1 MEFFFEII
9 LNFVG
14 LLVGLVIGTISY
26 IGFKNTG
33 SPTLFRLSIAFFAI
47 GVGFGIL
54 ATGFTLDD
62 FIYKTGDINVGIS
75 MLGVASQTVGYWF
88 IAFSHTI
95 RTFFPKSRYLRSIGA
110 IPLFLVSF
118 NYIEN
123 ILRAVS
129 FILLVYGAIE
139 TMISYIQGRKKATLF
154 VAVGLGLLG
163 FGEIVGWY
171 SFVFPETVLYAV
183 SIIIKIGGL
192 ISHTKRFQEI
202 QMNTIQQ
209 FHQIPKDQDQ

>member
-1 MEFFFEII
+1 MEFFLEII
-9 LNFVG
+9 LNLVG
-14 LLVGLVIGTISY
+14 LLVGVVIGIISY

-47 GVGFGIL
+47 GIGFGIL
-54 ATGFTLDD
+54 ATGFVLDD
-62 FIYKTGDINVGIS
+62 FIFKTGDINRGITT
-75 MLGVASQTVGYWF
+75 LGVASQVIGYWF

-123 ILRAVS
+123 ILRAIS

-139 TMISYIQGRKKATLF
+139 TMISYIQGRKKTTLF
-154 VAVGLGLLG
+154 VAIGLGLLG

-171 SFVFPETVLYAV
+171 SFVFPETVLYAA

-192 ISHTKRFQEI
+192 ISVG
-202 QMNTIQQ
+202 
-209 FHQIPKDQDQ
+209 IPVSKIPLRKISFDENL

>member
-1 MEFFFEII
+1 LEFFLEII
-9 LNFVG
+9 LNLIG
-14 LLVGLVIGTISY
+14 LLVGLVIGAISY
-26 IGFKNTG
+26 IGFKNTA

-47 GVGFGIL
+47 GIGFGIL
-54 ATGFTLDD
+54 ATGFILDD
-62 FIYKTGDINVGIS
+62 FIFKTGDVNRGIS
-75 MLGVASQTVGYWF
+75 TLGVASQTVGYWF

-171 SFVFPETVLYAV
+171 SFVFPETVLYAA

-192 ISHTKRFQEI
+192 ISVG
-202 QMNTIQQ
+202 
-209 FHQIPKDQDQ
+209 IPVSKIPLRKISFDENL

>member
-1 MEFFFEII
+1 LEFFLEII
-9 LNFVG
+9 LNLIG
-14 LLVGLVIGTISY
+14 LLVGLVIGAISY
-26 IGFKNTG
+26 IGFKNTA

-47 GVGFGIL
+47 GIGFGIL
-54 ATGFTLDD
+54 ATGFILDD
-62 FIYKTGDINVGIS
+62 FIFETGDINRGIS
-75 MLGVASQTVGYWF
+75 TLGVASQTVGYWF

-110 IPLFLVSF
+110 LPLFLVSF

-139 TMISYIQGRKKATLF
+139 TMLSYIQGRKKTTLF

-163 FGEIVGWY
+163 LGEIVGWY
-171 SFVFPETVLYAV
+171 SFVFPETILYAS
-183 SIIIKIGGL
+183 SIVIKIGGL
-192 ISHTKRFQEI
+192 ISVG
-202 QMNTIQQ
+202 
-209 FHQIPKDQDQ
+209 IPVSKIPLRKISFDENL

>member
-9 LNFVG
+9 LNLIG
-14 LLVGLVIGTISY
+14 LLVGVVISIISY
-26 IGFKNTG
+26 IGFRNTG
-33 SPTLFRLSIAFFAI
+33 SPTLFRLSIAFFSI
-47 GVGFGIL
+47 GIGFGIL
-54 ATGFTLDD
+54 AIGFILDD
-62 FIYKTGDINVGIS
+62 FTFKTGDINNGIS
-75 MLGVASQTVGYWF
+75 TLGVAAQTIGYWF

-129 FILLVYGAIE
+129 FILLVYGSIE
-139 TMISYIQGRKKATLF
+139 TLISYIQGKRKTTLF

-163 FGEIVGWY
+163 FGEFIGWY
-171 SFVFPETVLYAV
+171 SFVFPETILYSF
-183 SIIIKIGGL
+183 SIVVKIAGL
-192 ISHTKRFQEI
+192 IAVG
-202 QMNTIQQ
+202 
-209 FHQIPKDQDQ
+209 IPVSKIPLRKVSFDENL

>member
-1 MEFFFEII
+1 LEFFLEII
-9 LNFVG
+9 LNLIG
-14 LLVGLVIGTISY
+14 LLVGIVIGIISY
-26 IGFKNTG
+26 IGFKNTA

-47 GVGFGIL
+47 GIGFGIL
-54 ATGFTLDD
+54 ATGFILDD
-62 FIYKTGDINVGIS
+62 FIFKTGDINRGIS
-75 MLGVASQTVGYWF
+75 TLGVASQTVGYWF

-171 SFVFPETVLYAV
+171 SFVFPETVLYAA

-192 ISHTKRFQEI
+192 ISVG
-202 QMNTIQQ
+202 
-209 FHQIPKDQDQ
+209 IPVSKIPLRKISFDENL

>member
-1 MEFFFEII
+1 LEFFLEIV
-9 LNFVG
+9 LNLVG

-26 IGFKNTG
+26 IGFKNTA

-47 GVGFGIL
+47 GIGFGIL
-54 ATGFTLDD
+54 AAGFILDD
-62 FIYKTGDINVGIS
+62 FIFKTGDINRGIS
-75 MLGVASQTVGYWF
+75 TLGVAAQVIGYWF

-95 RTFFPKSRYLRSIGA
+95 RTFFPKSRYFRSIGA

-118 NYIEN
+118 NYVEN

-139 TMISYIQGRKKATLF
+139 TMLSYIQGRKKSTLF

-163 FGEIVGWY
+163 LGEIVGWY
-171 SFVFPETVLYAV
+171 SFVFPETVLYV
-183 SIIIKIGGL
+183 SSIVIKIVGL
-192 ISHTKRFQEI
+192 ISVG
-202 QMNTIQQ
+202 
-209 FHQIPKDQDQ
+209 IPVSKIPLRKISFDENL

>member
-1 MEFFFEII
+1 LEFFFEII
-9 LNFVG
+9 LNLVG
-14 LLVGLVIGTISY
+14 LLVGIVIGIISY
-26 IGFKNTG
+26 IGFKNTA

-47 GVGFGIL
+47 GIGFGIL
-54 ATGFTLDD
+54 AAGFILDD
-62 FIYKTGDINVGIS
+62 FIFKTGDVNRGIS
-75 MLGVASQTVGYWF
+75 TLGVASQTVGYWF

-139 TMISYIQGRKKATLF
+139 TLISYIQGRKKATLF
-154 VAVGLGLLG
+154 VAIGLGLLG

-171 SFVFPETVLYAV
+171 SFVFPETVLYAA

-192 ISHTKRFQEI
+192 ISVG
-202 QMNTIQQ
+202 
-209 FHQIPKDQDQ
+209 IPVSKIPLRKISFDENL

>member
-1 MEFFFEII
+1 MEFFLEII
-9 LNFVG
+9 LNLIG

-26 IGFKNTG
+26 IGFKNTA

-47 GVGFGIL
+47 GIGFGIL
-54 ATGFTLDD
+54 ATGFILDD
-62 FIYKTGDINVGIS
+62 FIFKTGDVNRGIS
-75 MLGVASQTVGYWF
+75 TLGVASQTIGYWF

-95 RTFFPKSRYLRSIGA
+95 RTFFPKSRYFRSIGA

-139 TMISYIQGRKKATLF
+139 TMLSYIQGRKKTTLF

-163 FGEIVGWY
+163 LGEIVGWY
-171 SFVFPETVLYAV
+171 SFVFPETVLYAS
-183 SIIIKIGGL
+183 SIVIKIGGL
-192 ISHTKRFQEI
+192 ISVG
-202 QMNTIQQ
+202 
-209 FHQIPKDQDQ
+209 IPVSKIPLRKI

>member
-1 MEFFFEII
+1 MEFFLEIS
-9 LNFVG
+9 LNLVG
-14 LLVGLVIGTISY
+14 LLVGIIIGTISY
-26 IGFKNTG
+26 IGFKNTD
-33 SPTLFRLSIAFFAI
+33 SPTLFRLSISFFAI
-47 GVGFGIL
+47 GIGFGIL
-54 ATGFTLDD
+54 ATGFILDD
-62 FIYKTGDINVGIS
+62 FIFKTGDINRGIS
-75 MLGVASQTVGYWF
+75 TLGVATQVVGYWF

-139 TMISYIQGRKKATLF
+139 TLISYIQGRKKTTLF

-163 FGEIVGWY
+163 FGEFIGWY
-171 SFVFPETVLYAV
+171 SFVFPETVLYLT
-183 SIIIKIGGL
+183 SIIIKIVGL
-192 ISHTKRFQEI
+192 ISGG
-202 QMNTIQQ
+202 
-209 FHQIPKDQDQ
+209 IPVSKIPLRKISFDENL

>member
-1 MEFFFEII
+1 MEFFLEII
-9 LNFVG
+9 LNLIG

-54 ATGFTLDD
+54 AAGFILDD
-62 FIYKTGDINVGIS
+62 FIFKTGHINKGIS
-75 MLGVASQTVGYWF
+75 TLGVISQVVGYWF

-95 RTFFPKSRYLRSIGA
+95 RTFFPRSRYFRSIGA

-123 ILRAVS
+123 IFRAIS

-139 TMISYIQGRKKATLF
+139 TMISYIQGRKKTTLF
-154 VAVGLGLLG
+154 VAIGLSLLG
-163 FGEIVGWY
+163 FGEFIGWY
-171 SFVFPETVLYAV
+171 SFVFPETILYAA

-192 ISHTKRFQEI
+192 VSVGIPVSKIPLRKISFDE
-202 QMNTIQQ
+202 NL
-209 FHQIPKDQDQ
+209 

>member
-1 MEFFFEII
+1 LEFFFEII

-33 SPTLFRLSIAFFAI
+33 SPTLLRLSIAFFAI

-62 FIYKTGDINVGIS
+62 FIFKTGDINLGIS
-75 MLGVASQTVGYWF
+75 TLGVASQTIGYWF

-110 IPLFLVSF
+110 IPLFLISF
-118 NYIEN
+118 SYVEN

-139 TMISYIQGRKKATLF
+139 TLISYIQGRKKATLF
-154 VAVGLGLLG
+154 VAIGLGLLG

-171 SFVFPETVLYAV
+171 SFVFPETVLYAA
-183 SIIIKIGGL
+183 SIIIKFGGL
-192 ISHTKRFQEI
+192 ISVG
-202 QMNTIQQ
+202 
-209 FHQIPKDQDQ
+209 IPVSKIPLRKISFDENL

>member
-1 MEFFFEII
+1 LEFFFEII
-9 LNFVG
+9 LNLVG
-14 LLVGLVIGTISY
+14 LLVGIVIGIISY
-26 IGFKNTG
+26 IGFKNTA

-47 GVGFGIL
+47 GIGFGIL
-54 ATGFTLDD
+54 ATGFILDD
-62 FIYKTGDINVGIS
+62 FIFKTGDINRGIS
-75 MLGVASQTVGYWF
+75 TLGVASQTVGYWF

-139 TMISYIQGRKKATLF
+139 TLISYFQGRKKATLF

-171 SFVFPETVLYAV
+171 SFVFPETVLYAA

-192 ISHTKRFQEI
+192 ISVG
-202 QMNTIQQ
+202 
-209 FHQIPKDQDQ
+209 IPVSKIPLRKISFDENL

>member
-1 MEFFFEII
+1 LEFFFEII
-9 LNFVG
+9 LNLVG
-14 LLVGLVIGTISY
+14 LLVGIVIGIISY
-26 IGFKNTG
+26 IGFKNTA

-47 GVGFGIL
+47 GIGFGIL
-54 ATGFTLDD
+54 ATGFILDD
-62 FIYKTGDINVGIS
+62 FIFKTGDVNRGIS
-75 MLGVASQTVGYWF
+75 TLGVASQTVGYWF

-171 SFVFPETVLYAV
+171 SFVFPETVLYAA

-192 ISHTKRFQEI
+192 ISVG
-202 QMNTIQQ
+202 
-209 FHQIPKDQDQ
+209 IPVSKIPLRKISFDENL

>member
-1 MEFFFEII
+1 LEFFFEII
-9 LNFVG
+9 LNLVG

-26 IGFKNTG
+26 IGFKNTA

-47 GVGFGIL
+47 GIGFGIL
-54 ATGFTLDD
+54 AAGFILDD
-62 FIYKTGDINVGIS
+62 FIFETGDINRGVS
-75 MLGVASQTVGYWF
+75 TLGVASQTVGYWF

-95 RTFFPKSRYLRSIGA
+95 RTFFPKSRYFRSIGA

-163 FGEIVGWY
+163 FGEIVGWF
-171 SFVFPETVLYAV
+171 SFVFPETVLYAA

-192 ISHTKRFQEI
+192 ISVG
-202 QMNTIQQ
+202 
-209 FHQIPKDQDQ
+209 IPVSKIPLRKISFDENL

>member
-1 MEFFFEII
+1 LEFLFEII

-14 LLVGLVIGTISY
+14 LLVGLVVGTISY

-47 GVGFGIL
+47 GIGFGIL
-54 ATGFTLDD
+54 AIGFTLDD
-62 FIYKTGDINVGIS
+62 FIFKTGDINNGIAT
-75 MLGVASQTVGYWF
+75 LGVAVQTIGYWF

-129 FILLVYGAIE
+129 FILLVYGSIE
-139 TMISYIQGRKKATLF
+139 TLISYIQGKRKTTLF

-163 FGEIVGWY
+163 FGEFIGWY
-171 SFVFPETVLYAV
+171 SFVFPETILYSF
-183 SIIIKIGGL
+183 SIVIKVAGL
-192 ISHTKRFQEI
+192 IAVG
-202 QMNTIQQ
+202 
-209 FHQIPKDQDQ
+209 IPVSRIPLRKVSFDENL

>member
-1 MEFFFEII
+1 LEFFFEII

-62 FIYKTGDINVGIS
+62 FIFKTGDINVGIS
-75 MLGVASQTVGYWF
+75 TLGVASQTIGYWF

-139 TMISYIQGRKKATLF
+139 TLLSYIQGRKKTTLF
-154 VAVGLGLLG
+154 VAIGLSLLG

-171 SFVFPETVLYAV
+171 SFVFPETVLYAL

-192 ISHTKRFQEI
+192 ISVG
-202 QMNTIQQ
+202 
-209 FHQIPKDQDQ
+209 IPVSKIPLRKISFDENL